1 VPRYAAR
8 FKGHVMVVAIVAA
21 SLSGTQLSC
30 GEGSACAGSDHCA
43 HDDEEHDGRHPED
56 NGGGGYPPTW
66 GSREDARGRPLKPRC
81 G

>member
-1 VPRYAAR
+1 MPRYAAR

-56 NGGGGYPPTW
+56 NGGPYPADL
-66 GSREDARGRPLKPRC
+66 GVKGRREGQTTQTRC